1 MSKNPSA
8 KSPQGDSIYYPDVI
22 FRKSKL
28 IYWTDPISI
37 GSNWGSDTT
46 TTYTDVTT
54 TTIDTLTGG
63 TDDYSTTIGE
73 IELVYDKFK
82 NVDTEDVNLII
93 GGSSSIVGDT
103 GIICSRYSCHN
114 DYTVSRR

>member
-1 MSKNPSA
+1 MSKNPSI
-8 KSPQGDSIYYPDVI
+8 KSFPQGDSIYYPDVI

-28 IYWTDPISI
+28 IYWTGHISI
-37 GSNWGSDTT
+37 GSNWGSDT

-103 GIICSRYSCHN
+103 YNCSRYSCHN